1 MSDKLLNTAEAARF
15 LRVSQASVRRWS
27 DSGLL
32 RARRVGRRHERRFTE
47 TDLKG
52 FLSPGRTTTAE
63 RSVSTANGLFIGG
76 TLVPLHSHVATF
88 YNSDEGRLRLTIP
101 FFREGLTSGQPCF
114 LLARGD
120 VLDAYIEALGD
131 QDGIDLNEAV
141 RDQRFTTAPG
151 PGPGSTPESAVR
163 FWEQILT
170 RSLASGPA
178 LLRVVG
184 EMSSVRKDFES
195 DDPMIEFEVAFNM
208 IAKRLPTVA
217 LCQYDVREFDGDT
230 IFRAIRA
237 HTDLYEIPLGT
248 FLI

>member
-47 TDLKG
+47 VDLKG
-52 FLSPGRTTTAE
+52 FLSPGRTTTAARTTTIE
-63 RSVSTANGLFIGG
+63 AGVFIGG
-76 TLVPLHSHVATF
+76 TFVPLHSHVATF
-88 YNSDEGRLRLTIP
+88 YNSDEGRIRLTIP
-101 FFREGLTSGQPCF
+101 FFREGLASGQPCF
-114 LLARGD
+114 LVAGGD
-120 VLDAYIEALGD
+120 VLNAYLEALDG
-131 QDGIDLNEAV
+131 QDGIDIIEAI

-151 PGPGSTPESAVR
+151 PGSSVETALR
-163 FWEQILT
+163 FWEQVLT
-170 RSLASGPA
+170 RSLATGPA

-184 EMSSVRKDFES
+184 EMSSARKDFDS
-195 DDPMIEFEVAFNM
+195 DDELIEFEVAFNT

-237 HTDLYEIPLGT
+237 HTDLYEIRLGT

>member
-1 MSDKLLNTAEAARF
+1 MSDKLFNTAEAARF

-52 FLSPGRTTTAE
+52 FLSPGRITPAERTTTIGAG
-63 RSVSTANGLFIGG
+63 VYIGG
-76 TLVPLHSHVATF
+76 TFVPLHSHVATF
-88 YNSDEGRLRLTIP
+88 YNSDEGRLRLTVP
-101 FFREGLTSGQPCF
+101 FFHEGLTSGQPCF
-114 LLARGD
+114 LVADGD
-120 VLDAYIEALGD
+120 VLNAYLEALD
-131 QDGIDLNEAV
+131 SQEGIDLDAAI
-141 RDQRFTTAPG
+141 RDHLLTTAPG
-151 PGPGSTPESAVR
+151 VGSSVESGLR
-163 FWEQILT
+163 FWEEALT
-170 RSLASGPA
+170 RALTTGPA

-184 EMSSVRKDFES
+184 EMSSARKDFDS
-195 DDPMIEFEVAFNM
+195 DDELIEFEVAFNM

-217 LCQYDVREFDGDT
+217 LCQYDVREFDGDS